1 MSGQWVGAWL
11 VLCQRTLHYAIDNC
25 PVKSLDLRKAR
36 CIVLQVFV
44 ENDNTPKTNDK
55 GPNVLVDCLGGA
67 LYLRMW
73 TARETKV
80 FQCYKISKHHCR
92 LLFYAKD
99 GLVSFLQVADFTIQA
114 VVYNVV
120 SYITNR

>member
-1 MSGQWVGAWL
+1 MTLSVFFCVGVSGQWVGAWL

-36 CIVLQVFV
+36 CIVLQTFV
-44 ENDNTPKTNDK
+44 ENDNIPKTNDK
-55 GPNVLVDCLGGA
+55 GPNALVDCLSGA

-80 FQCYKISKHHCR
+80 K
-92 LLFYAKD
+92 
-99 GLVSFLQVADFTIQA
+99 LQH
-114 VVYNVV
+114 Y
-120 SYITNR
+120 